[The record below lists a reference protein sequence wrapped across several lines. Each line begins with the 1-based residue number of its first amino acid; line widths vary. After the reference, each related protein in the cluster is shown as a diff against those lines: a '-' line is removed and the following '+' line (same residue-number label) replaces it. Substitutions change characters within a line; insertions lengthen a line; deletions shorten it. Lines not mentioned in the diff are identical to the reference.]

1 MLLEFPVGILSIP
14 MSICRV
20 NSVSDFSHTLC
31 VKIIHLPQRQITTA
45 YTGVISLSN
54 AALMSLIDSSTDA
67 LTRSSEL
74 EMVVVPVLVLDELLS
89 SEKLMLMTKLK
100 AD

>member
-1 MLLEFPVGILSIP
+1 MLLELSEGILSSPI
-14 MSICRV
+14 SIYQV
-20 NSVSDFSHTLC
+20 TAVSDFSHTLS

-74 EMVVVPVLVLDELLS
+74 EVVVVPVLVLDELLL
-89 SEKLMLMTKLK
+89 SEKLMMMTKLK